1 LKEWNR
7 MKIRESAIRYPLSA
21 IFALAGST
29 LILFTLFTLL
39 NMIFKQVIYHPEG
52 LIEAISDPL
61 VIRSIILTLF
71 SSFLATLITIIFGT
85 PLAYVL
91 ARNSFPGKTLIETFI
106 DIPVIIP
113 HSVAGIALYTLLHSR
128 SAVGMAFD
136 KIGIVFEDSLWG
148 IIVAMLFVSTPFYVN
163 AARDGFKAVDPR
175 LEKVARTL
183 GASEWKTFTKI
194 TLPLSMESLLS
205 GAIMSWARGISEFGA
220 VIIIAFYPMI
230 APVLIYYRF
239 TTHGLIGSQP
249 IAVLLILICLSIF
262 FGLRFFS
269 TKWGA
274 RT

>member
-1 LKEWNR
+1 
-7 MKIRESAIRYPLSA
+7 MKLRESAIRYPLSA
-21 IFALAGST
+21 LFALAGST
-29 LILFTLFTLL
+29 LILFTIFTLL
-39 NMIFKQVIYHPEG
+39 NMIFKQVLYQPDGLVEG
-52 LIEAISDPL
+52 VSDPI
-61 VIRSIILTLF
+61 VIRSISLTLF
-71 SSFLATLITIIFGT
+71 SSFVATLITIIFGT
-85 PLAYVL
+85 PLAYIL
-91 ARNSFPGKTLIETFI
+91 ARNEFKGKTLIEAFI

-128 SAVGMAFD
+128 SAVGIAFD
-136 KIGIVFEDSLWG
+136 KIGIVFEDSIWG

-163 AARDGFKAVDPR
+163 AARDGFKSVDPR

-183 GASEWKTFTKI
+183 GANEWKTFTKI
-194 TLPLSMESLLS
+194 TLPLSTPSLLS

-220 VIIIAFYPMI
+220 VIMIAFYPMI

-239 TTHGLIGSQP
+239 TTHGLLGSQP

-262 FGLRFFS
+262 FGLRYFS